1 MNRFRIIVTGMG
13 LLFFGH
19 IVEANVPPLGTNNF
33 ALQFDGQQNFVQSTN
48 AFNQTISAYT
58 VEAWFIGTSVN
69 GQNPAIISTLG
80 DDIGFN
86 SLCDIVIYT
95 NSIAFNPR
103 GMGGLTANLS
113 LLDGNWH
120 HVACVWDGGQVRLY
134 VDGQLVAS
142 EAGSENPF
150 LWQTPLRLAYRDT
163 NGGCW
168 FGGII
173 AQVRI
178 SSVARYTGQI
188 FSPPTSYPVD
198 PSTIVYW
205 PCNDGS
211 PRTVTD
217 ATGNDNGVL
226 YGSPLPS
233 WVALTPGLPNSWTD
247 SSDKWENAA
256 DWSLGVAPSSSEDS
270 DYVTNANTKTV
281 TIDATTATNALAS
294 LTIHNLTVSAPL
306 GSTNT
311 VLINNAGM
319 AIPLAVLNTLAI
331 DNNGAVVVNNSAVQT
346 YGNLLVGITGNN
358 AVLAITNGAA
368 VISAGGYVG
377 DSATSSNNMV
387 VVSGTSSLWTNSGS
401 VYVGYAAAANELIIT
416 NGGVVFSPDSYLGY
430 NSSASNNMALVSGTG
445 SVWSN
450 SGDLV
455 VGNSGTGNQLILTNG
470 GALFASN
477 LVLGANAGGSGMLT
491 LGGGMVSVTSLILTN
506 AGSTVIF
513 NGGLVN
519 SAGATIINGLTFLD
533 GDGIDAATYY
543 LLGGVHSF
551 ANGLEIRNN
560 ASLTGCGTIDG
571 NVLVDAG
578 GSVLANCGGE
588 LNFTGTVTNNGTISV
603 VSGTAISFFGVV
615 VNNATVVATNG
626 AVYFFGGF
634 VNNGTLLS
642 SPNNSWIDGTGKWE
656 TSGNWSTGVTPS
668 DADPA
673 DLITNAATKTV
684 TIDATTV
691 LSNNVN
697 GCLTINYLSVS
708 APTGS
713 INTLALN
720 NMGTASTPLLVKGP
734 VFLGGGGIITVTN
747 SELEVDTTGGGP
759 EGVDGALVG
768 VVGSG
773 NRLIVS
779 NGGEV
784 FNGYGYIGYGS
795 SASNNTAII
804 SGSGSV
810 WSNGN
815 DLTIGDSG
823 QANQLII
830 TNGGAVFDNNGYLS
844 YSRSSS
850 DNSAL
855 VTGPGSVWA
864 NQSGLSIGT
873 VGDGNSLTIANGGTV
888 YSTSGNV
895 GGVEGGSGAAV
906 LVTGSGSVWEING
919 GLGVAAYSPHQPN
932 MLTITNGGAVFAS
945 DVFTGSEQDPPEYAM
960 LQVTGTGS
968 VCSISGELLVN
979 DGALTIANGG
989 VVYSGSGA
997 DYDDGYGAPILV
1009 TDSGSVWYIS
1019 GGLVV
1024 DEDGGGSLLSM
1035 TVANGGAVSSS
1046 GVDMEGYGPSTLLV
1060 TGTGSVWSNSADL
1073 TIGAGDNAMTVAN
1086 GGAVYNSGDLS
1097 LEGEGGIG
1105 GCGQL
1110 TITDGGTVLASNV
1123 YCSVLYSC
1131 VEGIAVLGGA
1141 LYVTNALGNG
1151 VLDMLGSILSLNG
1164 GTVTVDSLVASN
1176 STPYGAPSGTV
1187 LTSIVSFTSGTLN
1200 TKGTLVSNSFVFAIG
1215 DGTDAA
1221 TFQLNGGVHSFAN
1234 NLLIDTHA
1242 TLSGCGTVN
1251 GNVVVEPG
1259 GTVLAN
1265 CGGELNFT
1273 GVVANNGSI
1282 YAFNGTTLNFYG
1294 PVVNNGLIDASK
1306 GYVQF
1311 WSGVQ
1316 NNGTIVPS
1324 AASAL
1329 RITSITKEGNDIR
1342 VAWICDGG
1350 HSYALQSTKSTAMIA
1365 EYNTNFA
1372 DASPIIVASGV
1383 GLSTT
1388 NYLDA
1393 GAAYAPVLTAPGGTM
1408 VTTSTVPST
1417 VDCSAV
1423 WTRGITDSLGNAL
1436 PVGSLLMLGTFS
1448 ISESTIQSNFTAGN
1462 VSAIMSNFTPYST
1475 PFAVGN
1481 GTGLSASWDVSES
1494 AAGFGGQQI
1503 YLLAVDAPT
1512 LAAANHLGIY
1522 TAPSWT
1528 FPADGCQTN
1537 IDLEDVTDFVIGAQG
1552 GSLTLNL
1559 VLGGETYTFTDTA
1572 RLSVLPGR
1580 ILFYRVRLVP

>member
-247 SSDKWENAA
+247 GSDKWENAA
-256 DWSLGVAPSSSEDS
+256 DWSLDVAPSSSDDS

-281 TIDATTATNALAS
+281 TIDATTATNALGS

-358 AVLAITNGAA
+358 AVFAITNGAA

-401 VYVGYAAAANELIIT
+401 VYVGYTAAANELIIT

-450 SGDLV
+450 GGDLV

-720 NMGTASTPLLVKGP
+720 NMGTVSTPLLVKGP

-759 EGVDGALVG
+759 EGLDGALVG

-850 DNSAL
+850 DNSAV

-864 NQSGLSIGT
+864 NQSGLY
-873 VGDGNSLTIANGGTV
+873 VGYAGPEYNDYNSLTIANGGAV
-888 YSTSGNV
+888 YSTGGYVGADWSVSG
-895 GGVEGGSGAAV
+895 AV

-919 GLGVAAYSPHQPN
+919 GLDVGAFFAEGNDS
-932 MLTITNGGAVFAS
+932 LTITNGGAVFANDAFIEWNQE
-945 DVFTGSEQDPPEYAM
+945 DVAI
-960 LQVTGTGS
+960 LLVTGTGS
-968 VCSISGELLVN
+968 VCSISGDLTVY
-979 DGALTIANGG
+979 DGSLTIAKGG
-989 VVYSGSGA
+989 VVYSGSGTEQN
-997 DYDDGYGAPILV
+997 DGDGTSISV

-1024 DEDGGGSLLSM
+1024 EGGGWGTSM
-1035 TVANGGAVSSS
+1035 TIANGGAVSSS
-1046 GVDMEGYGPSTLLV
+1046 GVDAEANGAVPFTLVV

-1073 TIGAGDNAMTVAN
+1073 AIEGENFSMSVAN
-1086 GGAVYNSGDLS
+1086 GGAVYNSGDLYLS
-1097 LEGEGGIG
+1097 SSG
-1105 GCGQL
+1105 GCFLL
-1110 TITDGGTVLASNV
+1110 TISDGGTVIASNV
-1123 YCSVLYSC
+1123 YSSVSPDFSLCGVGS
-1131 VEGIAVLGGA
+1131 GIAVSGGA
-1141 LYVTNALGNG
+1141 LYATNALGNG
-1151 VLDMLGSILSLNG
+1151 VLNLLGGVLALNG
-1164 GTVTVDSLVASN
+1164 GAVTVDSLVVASN
-1176 STPYGAPSGTV
+1176 QYYSYVSGFVDFKAGT
-1187 LTSIVSFTSGTLN
+1187 LTSGGTSVTNDEVFIV
-1200 TKGTLVSNSFVFAIG
+1200 G

-1251 GNVVVEPG
+1251 GNVLVDAG
-1259 GTVLAN
+1259 GVVLAN
-1265 CGGELNFT
+1265 CGGTLNFT
-1273 GVVANNGSI
+1273 GIVTNNGDI
-1282 YAFNGTTLNFYG
+1282 YTLNGTALNFYG

-1329 RITSITKEGNDIR
+1329 RITSITKEGNDIS

-1408 VTTSTVPST
+1408 VTTSVVPST